1 MVNLMEYVYV
11 VIKTVSAGEL
21 FSNESRMEVQV
32 FEKEEDAKEYYV
44 SQGMIQNIRVFKEK
58 IR

>member
-1 MVNLMEYVYV
+1 MEYVYV
-11 VIKTVSAGEL
+11 VVKTVSTGEL

-44 SQGMIQNIRVFKEK
+44 NQGLIQNIRVFKEK